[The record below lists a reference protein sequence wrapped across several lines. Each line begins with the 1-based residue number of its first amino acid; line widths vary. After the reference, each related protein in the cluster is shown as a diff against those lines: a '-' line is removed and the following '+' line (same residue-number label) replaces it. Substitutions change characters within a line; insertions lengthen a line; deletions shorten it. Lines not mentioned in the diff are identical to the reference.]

1 MLRSYSIY
9 REVGVESNLN
19 LNSSSSKDLSKILF
33 VSNLVKLYPMLSL
46 YYIQVID
53 FLKKKNFFFSIKP

>member
-19 LNSSSSKDLSKILF
+19 LNSSSSKDLIKILF
-33 VSNLVKLYPMLSL
+33 VSHLVKLYPMLSL

-53 FLKKKNFFFSIKP
+53 FLEKKNFFSSIKP

>member
-53 FLKKKNFFFSIKP
+53 FLEKKNFFSSIKP